1 MFFRRKIVTDG
12 AWMESMAVDFHFYHL
27 LEKHIP
33 ACNQKLEELAF
44 PEVEEPDSWLIEDVV
59 DELRFAFND
68 DTLKHAT
75 RHLHHN
81 DHPLAQLYNN
91 EEAMTLLKD
100 HLQQH
105 LWDARWKIKRG
116 WKKARVKLFFSEG
129 VDRFWDYL
137 RDNSQDQRTS
147 SKLLK
152 QYLTQCL
159 SQVMEEERYNPS
171 HNHSLSLRSIS
182 TEKPYYGEEKHY
194 DPVGWQ
200 IMEAGVL
207 AGFSYYL
214 LDSADTSAAKFRTL
228 PLSHHPSDE
237 TLDAIDAID
246 WDAIGIVSFPL
257 IGSIRQ
263 AHKQLGK
270 VIEDQISVREAGINF
285 SITIS
290 SKLAGATLGGWIG
303 KSLGTTLYPGGGTI
317 AGGIIGGG
325 LGSVLG
331 GRLARTI
338 MEHRYQKEM
347 DRYYEIKQN
356 MENKIDRQT
365 RRYAAHVQK
374 LALRAQES
382 LEKDHPKLRL
392 KMPDSEALE
401 KLRGDILRALKAED
415 KAMNYKYTGLIREL
429 SLASL
434 SQVGTIMLKYRML
447 PMRRKGRIYRNRK
460 QWQKRLRNWNGQV
473 SIGLIGWV
481 YLLQGVFDHQ
491 MYKIFD
497 AITSS
502 EERIHR
508 THEHGVIKLH
518 NQRERILERY
528 AQFS

>member
-1 MFFRRKIVTDG
+1 
-12 AWMESMAVDFHFYHL
+12 MAIDFHFHNL

-33 ACNQKLEELAF
+33 ACNQKLEALAF
-44 PEVEEPDSWLIEDVV
+44 PQVEEPDSWPIEDVV

-129 VDRFWDYL
+129 VDRLWDYL

-159 SQVMEEERYNPS
+159 SLVMEEERYDP
-171 HNHSLSLRSIS
+171 NHEYSVSLRSIS

-228 PLSHHPSDE
+228 PLSHHLSDE

-290 SKLAGATLGGWIG
+290 SKLAGATLGVWIG
-303 KSLGTTLYPGGGTI
+303 KNLGTVLYPGGGTV

-331 GRLARTI
+331 GRLALEI
-338 MEHRYQKEM
+338 MKNRYRKEM
-347 DRYYEIKQN
+347 DRYRDIKQT

-365 RRYAAHVQK
+365 KRCAAHVQK

-401 KLRGDILRALKAED
+401 KLRRDIIRALKAEN
-415 KAMNYKYTGLIREL
+415 KAMNYKYTGLYEWFIEEL
-429 SLASL
+429 SQASL
-434 SQVGTIMLKYRML
+434 SQVGTIMEKHRML

-460 QWQKRLRNWNGQV
+460 QWQKRLRDWNSQV

-491 MYKIFD
+491 MSKIFD
-497 AITSS
+497 TITSS
-502 EERIHR
+502 KERIDR
-508 THEHGVIKLH
+508 THIHGMIKLH

-528 AQFS
+528 AQFTR